1 MLDKLL
7 EVSSKKSYL
16 INKYLGIVS
25 VRVLNVIFLYPQLLE
40 AKVGLLHKEEE
51 IVHEVRLDEA
61 QRDSEL
67 QNR

>member
-1 MLDKLL
+1 M
-7 EVSSKKSYL
+7 
-16 INKYLGIVS
+16 
-25 VRVLNVIFLYPQLLE
+25 RVLNVIFLYPQLLE